1 MFVTH
6 CLFESRSQYSEK
18 LERITAIDAFA
29 LGPELDQGV
38 ERSDTRCLLSAD
50 SDRDGLRY

>member
-1 MFVTH
+1 MKA
-6 CLFESRSQYSEK
+6 SSPYSEK

-38 ERSDTRCLLSAD
+38 ERSDTRCLLALTAIEMAYD
-50 SDRDGLRY
+50 TDDQN